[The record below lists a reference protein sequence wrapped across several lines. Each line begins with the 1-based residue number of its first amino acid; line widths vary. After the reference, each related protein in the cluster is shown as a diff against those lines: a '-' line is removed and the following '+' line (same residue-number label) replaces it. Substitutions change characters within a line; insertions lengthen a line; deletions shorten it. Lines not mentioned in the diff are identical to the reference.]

1 MHESEDNSDQSMSQR
16 SHSMDDDS
24 FAYSPP
30 KKIVEPIATKAKAKP
45 KAWMTKKDR
54 EEIQIVEKSVYDTF
68 MELNAKTLKWQ
79 QDHSL
84 PIPGSETDQ
93 KTFL

>member
-1 MHESEDNSDQSMSQR
+1 
-16 SHSMDDDS
+16 MDDDS

-30 KKIVEPIATKAKAKP
+30 KKIAEPIATKTKAKP
-45 KAWMTKKDR
+45 KTYMTKKER

-79 QDHSL
+79 QDYSV
-84 PIPGSETDQ
+84 PIPGSETD
-93 KTFL
+93 